1 MSKFE
6 DIRNELSSYLTDK
19 EVSAS
24 ALARSIGVSP
34 GAISQFKK
42 GEYKGDNE
50 GLAKKIKAYLNSQN
64 AKKNAPVQTVEFRED
79 VFKGL
84 DYQMS
89 NFAINEAAN
98 EREIALIYGAAGT
111 GKTTIL
117 KEYVKANPNAVFVE
131 ATPHTSAKSLLD
143 DLAEVLKISVPLS
156 LNGKL
161 KAIAKHLSGCERILL
176 IDEAEHLPLKALED
190 LRRIHDFSRTPLVL
204 VGTEILL
211 QNLMGRNK
219 ELRQLYSRIGSKWI
233 MKGLSKEECKEYFSS
248 PKPFANKL
256 AKGGGFT
263 KDGYA
268 NCGELIYEWCGGN
281 FRSSAKLY
289 KKALKLSEYYKVPLD
304 KEVIAKASEMVVLA

>member
-1 MSKFE
+1 MNKFDE
-6 DIRNELSSYLTDK
+6 VRSELNSYLAT
-19 EVSAS
+19 EEISAS
-24 ALARSIGVSP
+24 ALARSIGVSA
-34 GAISQFKK
+34 GAISSFKK
-42 GEYKGDNE
+42 GDYKGDNE
-50 GLAKKIKAYLNSQN
+50 GLAKKIKAYLNNQN
-64 AKKNAPVQTVEFRED
+64 AKKNAPVEVVEFRED
-79 VFKGL
+79 VFKSL

-89 NFAINEAAN
+89 NFAIDEAAN
-98 EREIALIYGAAGT
+98 EREIALIYGSAGT

-117 KEYVKANPNAVFVE
+117 REYVKANPNAVFIE

-143 DLAEVLKISVPLS
+143 DLAEALKISIPLS

-161 KAIAKHLSGCERILL
+161 KAVARHLNSCQRILL

-233 MKGLSKEECKEYFSS
+233 MKGLSKDECKEYFSS
-248 PKPFANKL
+248 PKPFAN
-256 AKGGGFT
+256 
-263 KDGYA
+263 GYA

-281 FRSSAKLY
+281 FRSSAKLF
-289 KKALKLSEYYKVPLD
+289 KKALRLSEYYKVPLD

>member
-1 MSKFE
+1 
-6 DIRNELSSYLTDK
+6 
-19 EVSAS
+19 
-24 ALARSIGVSP
+24 
-34 GAISQFKK
+34 
-42 GEYKGDNE
+42 
-50 GLAKKIKAYLNSQN
+50 
-64 AKKNAPVQTVEFRED
+64 
-79 VFKGL
+79 
-84 DYQMS
+84 MS
-89 NFAINEAAN
+89 NFAIDEASN

-117 KEYVKANPNAVFVE
+117 KEYVKANPNAVFIE

-143 DLAEVLKISVPLS
+143 DLAEALKISIPLS

-161 KAIAKHLSGCERILL
+161 KAVAKHLSGCERILL

-248 PKPFANKL
+248 PKPSS
-256 AKGGGFT
+256 KGDFS
-263 KDGYA
+263 YA

>member
-1 MSKFE
+1 MNKFDE
-6 DIRNELSSYLTDK
+6 VRSELNSYLAT
-19 EVSAS
+19 EEISAS
-24 ALARSIGVSP
+24 ALARSIGVSA
-34 GAISQFKK
+34 GAISSFKK
-42 GEYKGDNE
+42 GDYKGDNE
-50 GLAKKIKAYLNSQN
+50 GLAKKIKAYLNNQN
-64 AKKNAPVQTVEFRED
+64 AKKNAPVEVVEFRED
-79 VFKGL
+79 VFKSL
-84 DYQMS
+84 DYQMA
-89 NFAINEAAN
+89 NFAIDEAAN
-98 EREIALIYGAAGT
+98 EREIALIYGSAGT

-117 KEYVKANPNAVFVE
+117 KEYVKANPNAVFIE

-143 DLAEVLKISVPLS
+143 DLAEALKISIPLS

-161 KAIAKHLSGCERILL
+161 KAVARHLNSCQRILL

-233 MKGLSKEECKEYFSS
+233 MKGLSKDECKEYFSS
-248 PKPFANKL
+248 PKPFAKPC
-256 AKGGGFT
+256 
-263 KDGYA
+263 A

-289 KKALKLSEYYKVPLD
+289 KKALRLSEYYKVPLD